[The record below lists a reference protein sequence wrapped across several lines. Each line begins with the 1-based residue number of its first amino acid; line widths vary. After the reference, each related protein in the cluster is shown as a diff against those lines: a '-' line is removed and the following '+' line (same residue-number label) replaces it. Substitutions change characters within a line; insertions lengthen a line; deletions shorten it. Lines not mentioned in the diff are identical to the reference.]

1 MKKYV
6 KKFFLWLFEAEMN
19 KMQSALIQ
27 AEKER
32 KLLKEQAD
40 RVKNLLS
47 NLDISVDL
55 HHYSPSWAVISLQGQ
70 KTDYVKFIQ
79 MNDRTIMDIDRFLRQ
94 FERSKVDCSP
104 MEHAF
109 LRKNNAFKT

>member
-55 HHYSPSWAVISLQGQ
+55 HHYSPSWVVISLQGQ
-70 KTDYVKFIQ
+70 KTDYIKFIQ
-79 MNDRTIMDIDRFLRQ
+79 MNDSTIYEIGKVLRQ
-94 FERSKVDCSP
+94 FERSKIDCSP
-104 MEHAF
+104 MEHQIF
-109 LRKNNAFKT
+109 RKNKMFKI

>member
-1 MKKYV
+1 MKKHI
-6 KKFFLWLFEAEMN
+6 KKFFLWLFSEEFN

-27 AEKER
+27 CEKER

-40 RVKNLLS
+40 RVTNLLS

-70 KTDYVKFIQ
+70 KADYIKFIQ
-79 MNDRTIMDIDRFLRQ
+79 LDDRTIYDIQKVLSQ

-104 MEHAF
+104 MERPYF
-109 LRKNNAFKT
+109 RSNKIFKI

>member
-1 MKKYV
+1 MRKYL
-6 KKFFLWLFEAEMN
+6 KKFFQWVFSYELGKIASEIR
-19 KMQSALIQ
+19 QC
-27 AEKER
+27 EKER
-32 KLLKEQAD
+32 KALKEQAD
-40 RVKNLLS
+40 RVSNLLS

-70 KTDYVKFIQ
+70 KTDYIKFIQ
-79 MNDRTIMDIDRFLRQ
+79 MNDRTIMDIDRVLRQ

-109 LRKNNAFKT
+109 LRKNKTFKI